1 MGVSSATTSKKMEAL
16 AIGQKASDYMQTPDA
31 LGAWRAK
38 EYGSP
43 TGAITTATLNQ
54 RYGRWGRPWGN
65 VPPALD
71 AHLRRLTGFDRARMY
86 EMVDDESHQGQDYAK
101 EMTNTGFMG
110 TLPKKQLNWP
120 STGIQRSK
128 DIKLVEEAP
137 GRWVWSGWE
146 KDPEWLAYKEGLG
159 QQRMIAAKQR
169 VKDQPEPWSSAI
181 FKEEDEEMLNI
192 ARLFGSYEDRGQGLR
207 FGQTEATKGGSAW
220 PSDPSQEGYLGQQSA
235 AFSPIAQSSKEE

>member
-1 MGVSSATTSKKMEAL
+1 MGVSAKTRSLKMQGL
-16 AIGQKASDYMQTPDA
+16 AMGQKASDAAQTTDA
-31 LGAWRAK
+31 LSAWRAK

-86 EMVDDESHQGQDYAK
+86 EMVEDEAHRGQDYAR
-101 EMTNTGFMG
+101 EMTNKGFTGKLHR
-110 TLPKKQLNWP
+110 LPLKWP
-120 STGIQRSK
+120 SKGIERSK
-128 DIKLVEEAP
+128 DIKLVEESP
-137 GRWVWSGWE
+137 GKWVWTGWE
-146 KDPEWLAYKEGLG
+146 KDPEFLAYKEGLG
-159 QQRMIAAKQR
+159 QQRMLAAKQR
-169 VKDQPEPWSSAI
+169 VKEQPEPWSSAI
-181 FKEEDEEMLNI
+181 FKEDEEMLNI

-220 PSDPSQEGYLGQQSA
+220 PSDPSQKGYLGQQSA
-235 AFSPIAQSSKEE
+235 AFSPIAQNMKEE

>member
-1 MGVSSATTSKKMEAL
+1 MGELSAF
-16 AIGQKASDYMQTPDA
+16 
-31 LGAWRAK
+31 RAK

-71 AHLRRLTGFDRARMY
+71 AHLRRLTGYDRARMY
-86 EMVDDESHQGQDYAK
+86 EMVADEDDQGKDYAN
-101 EMTNTGFMG
+101 EMTSTSIFAPVG
-110 TLPKKQLNWP
+110 PVQSNWP
-120 STGIQRSK
+120 SRGVERSK

-146 KDPEWLAYKEGLG
+146 KDPEFLAYKEGMG
-159 QQRMIAAKQR
+159 QQRMLAAQQR

-207 FGQTEATKGGSAW
+207 YGQTEATKGGSAW

-235 AFSPIAQSSKEE
+235 AFSPIAQSTPPKEE